1 MSREKQNI
9 LVAGANGATGQII
22 IETLQQSE
30 HYQPIAMVRKEDQK
44 QKFEQ
49 QDVKTVLA
57 DLEEDVSHAM
67 KGIDKVIF
75 AAGSKGKNLKGV
87 DQEGAKKL
95 VDAALDAKVE
105 KYVMLSSIGADNP
118 SVSDELEDYLKAK
131 KNADE
136 YLMKSGLQY
145 TIVRPGYLTNDDASH
160 SVKLEEKLD
169 QPGKISRADV
179 AKTLVEVLE
188 QDVKKNK
195 IFELIKGDTSIEE
208 AVR

>member
-118 SVSDELEDYLKAK
+118 SVSDELGDYLKAK